1 MNLFQPS
8 ELKPTFSGPPPSS
21 MMAAPDAYMQ
31 SSIRMTLEDPELWKT
46 FHEIGTEMIIT
57 KPGRRMFPHCK
68 VNLSGL
74 IPCAKYIVLVDM
86 VPEDSFRYKVRHF
99 PSLIPTLTFLP
110 ALPQTG
116 PPPTLFITP
125 HCLLTP
131 TSKGCYLFLFFYCL
145 LGSAPTSA
153 GGAVQQTLS
162 SWGGED
168 DRVGLTADSTSCL
181 VLSPSCS
188 GIKKNGRWQEKRSP
202 SHPAGRISIRTLR
215 PPEATG

>member
-8 ELKPTFSGPPPSS
+8 ELKPTFSGPPQSS

-31 SSIRMTLEDPELWKT
+31 SSIRMTLEDPELWKA

-86 VPEDSFRYKVRHF
+86 VPEDGFRYKVRHF

-116 PPPTLFITP
+116 PPPSLFITP

-131 TSKGCYLFLFFYCL
+131 TSK
-145 LGSAPTSA
+145 AA
-153 GGAVQQTLS
+153 IS
-162 SWGGED
+162 S
-168 DRVGLTADSTSCL
+168 CF
-181 VLSPSCS
+181 
-188 GIKKNGRWQEKRSP
+188 
-202 SHPAGRISIRTLR
+202 SI
-215 PPEATG
+215 AC

>member
-1 MNLFQPS
+1 
-8 ELKPTFSGPPPSS
+8 
-21 MMAAPDAYMQ
+21 MQ

-86 VPEDSFRYKVRHF
+86 VPEDGFRYKVRHF

-131 TSKGCYLFLFFYCL
+131 TSKAAISSCFSIACWDRPPPRRVALSSRPSPVGGGGGGKTILLASLLTPLPVLSCL
-145 LGSAPTSA
+145 LP
-153 GGAVQQTLS
+153 AV
-162 SWGGED
+162 E
-168 DRVGLTADSTSCL
+168 
-181 VLSPSCS
+181 
-188 GIKKNGRWQEKRSP
+188 
-202 SHPAGRISIRTLR
+202 
-215 PPEATG
+215 